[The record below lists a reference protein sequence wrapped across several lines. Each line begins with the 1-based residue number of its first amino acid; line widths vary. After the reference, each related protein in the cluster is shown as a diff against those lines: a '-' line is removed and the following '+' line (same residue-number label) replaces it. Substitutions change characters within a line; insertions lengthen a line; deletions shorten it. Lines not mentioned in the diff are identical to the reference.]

1 MAGEETNDLLTD
13 RVTRIEATCAPSIRI
28 PARSNVATVAQIGGI
43 ETQAR
48 DDGKSVPIAR
58 INRDPT
64 ATTASSVMTKVARG
78 QRCIQ
83 QSCVMQGER
92 NGAGTVVSV
101 IIKRAVAAAPHVR
114 FASQRIHGP
123 NRVFDVVRRV

>member
-1 MAGEETNDLLTD
+1 MTEQSRSFSLPTG
-13 RVTRIEATCAPSIRI
+13 RMTRIKATGVASIRI

-64 ATTASSVMTKVARG
+64 ATTASPVMTKVA
-78 QRCIQ
+78 
-83 QSCVMQGER
+83 
-92 NGAGTVVSV
+92 
-101 IIKRAVAAAPHVR
+101 
-114 FASQRIHGP
+114 
-123 NRVFDVVRRV
+123 

>member
-1 MAGEETNDLLTD
+1 MTELSRSFSLPAARL
-13 RVTRIEATCAPSIRI
+13 TRIKATGVAPIRI

-92 NGAGTVVSV
+92 NGARTVVAI
-101 IIKRAVAAAPHVR
+101 IIKRAVAAAPRVR
-114 FASQRIHGP
+114 LAS
-123 NRVFDVVRRV
+123 